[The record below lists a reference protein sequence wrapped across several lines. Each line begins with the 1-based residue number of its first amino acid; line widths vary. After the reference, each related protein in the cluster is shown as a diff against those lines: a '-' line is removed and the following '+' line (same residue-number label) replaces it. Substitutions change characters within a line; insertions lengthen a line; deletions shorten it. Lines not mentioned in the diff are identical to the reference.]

1 MKNFIFI
8 FCILIIL
15 FKTETVLS
23 NNNIFDV
30 NNIEISE
37 ENSKNN
43 EELLNQAFKTAFN
56 ELIKRLL
63 LEEDYRNLANTKL
76 EKIKKLISYYQ
87 IINSDKDII
96 KNYTKFNISFNKDRM
111 HNFFYNQNILY
122 SDILNTD
129 VILFP
134 LLKKNNEYFIY
145 TKNYFYENWN
155 IENSKN
161 LIEYTLPVEN
171 IENIQKIKKKKNNIF
186 AIDISDFFKEYNIKN
201 MVFAIIDIESSG
213 SKIYLSTKINKKK
226 INKNLFIER
235 AGLNQI
241 QFFNKIIIEIKNK
254 IKDIIKSQNLIDVRT
269 PSFLNV
275 QIKFN
280 NKSDLVEFNNRIN
293 QIDLIDNYYVQQISK
308 DYALVK
314 IKYLGKINKIINKLN
329 DLDINLKMLNGQ
341 WEINII

>member
-96 KNYTKFNISFNKDRM
+96 KNYTKFNISFNKNRM

-171 IENIQKIKKKKNNIF
+171 IENIQKIEKKKNNIF

-241 QFFNKIIIEIKNK
+241 QFFNKIIIEIKNE

>member
-96 KNYTKFNISFNKDRM
+96 KNYTKFNISFNKNRM

-171 IENIQKIKKKKNNIF
+171 IENIQKIEKKKNNIF

-235 AGLNQI
+235 TGLNQI
-241 QFFNKIIIEIKNK
+241 QFFDKIIIEIKNE
-254 IKDIIKSQNLIDVRT
+254 IKDVIKSQNLIDVRT

-275 QIKFN
+275 QIKFK

>member
-63 LEEDYRNLANTKL
+63 LEEDYRSLANTKL

-96 KNYTKFNISFNKDRM
+96 KNYTKFNISFNKDKM

-171 IENIQKIKKKKNNIF
+171 IENIQKIEKKKNNIF

-241 QFFNKIIIEIKNK
+241 QFFNKIIIEIKNE